1 MILLT
6 FAQAQDLKFNNL
18 GYSCPECAVSAFEE
32 MGMDEPTARSLAY
45 TYRSGAQATRIPP
58 VSRPA
63 PATGGGGGY
72 GRGHGGGYGHGHG
85 GGYGRGGRGY
95 GYGGGFGV
103 QPIFGAPLLT

>member
-1 MILLT
+1 M
-6 FAQAQDLKFNNL
+6 KFNNL

-45 TYRSGAQATRIPP
+45 TYRSGAQAARIPP
-58 VSRPA
+58 VSQ

-103 QPIFGAPLLT
+103 QPIFGAPLLP